1 MTPNE
6 VLKEVEV
13 YLLPRISVPSRINS
27 IVLSSVNLAV
37 QEIAVAAAGKA
48 WDFARTRLNVD
59 AGLVF
64 HALPES
70 VSGTPIGD
78 VIEILGVDYVVTING
93 KDKVYPLDLLER
105 PDLVDATKL
114 QDRGDPTHWGEGF
127 KDGKKILLIVPPPKR
142 AGKIHIHFR
151 AHRIPL
157 VDMAQR
163 VLIPP
168 EYEIACRKKSTAYC
182 LRTAEPQL
190 YVQLIEEYRA
200 AMPVADFRRRD
211 QGEQVFNTEEPDY
224 RYQ

>member
-6 VLKEVEV
+6 VRKEVEV
-13 YLLPRISVPSRINS
+13 YLLPRMSLPSRIDS

-59 AGLVF
+59 SGLVF

-70 VSGTPIGD
+70 VSGNRFGD
-78 VIEILGVDYVVTING
+78 VIEILGVDYVVGENRENV
-93 KDKVYPLDLLER
+93 VYPLDLLER

-114 QDRGDPTHWGEGF
+114 QGRGGPTHWGEGF
-127 KDGKKILLIVPPPKR
+127 KDGKKILLILPPPKKP
-142 AGKIHIHFR
+142 GKIHIHFR

-168 EYEIACRKKSTAYC
+168 EYEIACRKKATAYC

-211 QGEQVFNTEEPDY
+211 QGEQVFETEEP
-224 RYQ
+224 RYSYS